1 MQLSCF
7 TVAGGI
13 VVSIEQAE
21 CPNFEFSS
29 DISLLVGELHLAAD
43 SARQDAVAC
52 QKCSCFFLSG
62 LTLKLFRNAWA
73 PRKAGLRDP
82 FFVLAAQKSV
92 RLPFLDNDHFL
103 DNGSNSSEVC

>member
-43 SARQDAVAC
+43 SARQDAVALLS
-52 QKCSCFFLSG
+52 QWCSTS
-62 LTLKLFRNAWA
+62 TRQDENDQAAWI
-73 PRKAGLRDP
+73 
-82 FFVLAAQKSV
+82 
-92 RLPFLDNDHFL
+92 
-103 DNGSNSSEVC
+103 